1 MKISRSNQEK
11 RGKQKSRSAAGASD
25 CSIFS
30 QEKRVP
36 DFRNPH
42 RPFPEAAV
50 QCIFFRRQWTPRGA
64 RPCPYRRIS
73 RAAGSAAAAGRTH
86 GTKESWKWG
95 GATVAKYC
103 RLHGG
108 KSTGRYKGVS
118 TNLVPTIFCYQR
130 EKTKAGR
137 WCVVLRLRHQMRSP
151 SLLPFF
157 RNLLVF
163 PSRAGGRGPGQ
174 KREISRGLI
183 ILTKS
188 GCRALL
194 LAGGRRI
201 YF

>member
-1 MKISRSNQEK
+1 MP
-11 RGKQKSRSAAGASD
+11 G
-25 CSIFS
+25 FL
-30 QEKRVP
+30 
-36 DFRNPH
+36 NPH

-64 RPCPYRRIS
+64 RPCPYRSIS
-73 RAAGSAAAAGRTH
+73 RAAGSAPAAGRTH

-130 EKTKAGR
+130 EKTKD
-137 WCVVLRLRHQMRSP
+137 WEVVRRASAAPPDDEPFPPPLLSKSP
-151 SLLPFF
+151 SFSQSCGGSRPWSKKG
-157 RNLLVF
+157 NLQ
-163 PSRAGGRGPGQ
+163 RTNTKQ
-174 KREISRGLI
+174 KRL
-183 ILTKS
+183 L
-188 GCRALL
+188 RASF
-194 LAGGRRI
+194 AGGRRI